1 MSENES
7 GARHRVLIVD
17 DEEST
22 RLLIA
27 RALSQELG
35 LEAMLA
41 GTCEQALRLAGNY
54 AFDAILL
61 DVLMPGIGGLGV
73 LTELRSSSPNAATP
87 VIMVSVVSDSVTVDR
102 CLAAGANAYHV
113 KPVRRAELVET
124 VRAQLAARRK
134 PRTLS

>member
-1 MSENES
+1 MTDP
-7 GARHRVLIVD
+7 APRHRVLIVD

-27 RALSQELG
+27 RALSQDLQ
-35 LEAMLA
+35 LDAMLA

-73 LTELRSSSPNAATP
+73 LTEIRASSPNASTP
-87 VIMVSVVSDSVTVDR
+87 VIMVSVVSDRETMDR

-113 KPVRRAELVET
+113 KPVRRPELVET
-124 VRAQLAARRK
+124 VKAQIAARRK